1 MAAVERKKLDL
12 TPLRE
17 AKLPVIFV
25 LGGPG
30 CGKGTQCEKIVKQYG
45 FTHLS
50 SGDLLRDEVSSG
62 SERGKALNAIMEKG
76 DLVPL
81 EVVLDLLAEAMLKR
95 VSTSK
100 GFLID
105 GYPREQAQG
114 VQFEQTIL
122 PCTKVLYFE
131 VPDEVMVQRLLHR
144 AKTSGRVDDNE
155 ETIKKRLATFH
166 KHSKPVIDYYKDKC
180 STIVALSSPDEVF
193 SEVQKALSAL
203 K

>member
-1 MAAVERKKLDL
+1 MFRMAFLHVLAAVERKQLDL
-12 TPLRE
+12 APLRD

-114 VQFEQTIL
+114 VQFEQNIL
-122 PCTKVLYFE
+122 PCTKVFIL
-131 VPDEVMVQRLLHR
+131 R
-144 AKTSGRVDDNE
+144 
-155 ETIKKRLATFH
+155 
-166 KHSKPVIDYYKDKC
+166 
-180 STIVALSSPDEVF
+180 SPRRGDGTA
-193 SEVQKALSAL
+193 SPAPCQDLWARG
-203 K
+203 